1 MSALMCAKMRKKKLP
16 KNASNRKRLSKIG
29 NILLTHRLISG
40 QEAAFRLLNLQLVM
54 SSRETIYINSAPES
68 KRFKI
73 LKPKIALQGLP
84 TDSTDIYTQSI
95 HDVYSK
101 RPQVDHFNNMCLAHF
116 ATHYVKLKAN
126 EKIETKS
133 SLQRYRLLG
142 KPVTYKGK
150 KEESCFRT
158 YTPHI
163 STDPE
168 GYFHSI
174 MCLFLPW
181 RKQEDILKP
190 HSTYKEEE
198 AFF

>member
-1 MSALMCAKMRKKKLP
+1 
-16 KNASNRKRLSKIG
+16 
-29 NILLTHRLISG
+29 
-40 QEAAFRLLNLQLVM
+40 M

-84 TDSTDIYTQSI
+84 TDSTDIYAQSI

-126 EKIETKS
+126 EKVETKS

-142 KPVTYKGK
+142 KPVTYIREK
-150 KEESCFRT
+150 KRKNHVSEHT
-158 YTPHI
+158 HQK
-163 STDPE
+163 
-168 GYFHSI
+168 FH
-174 MCLFLPW
+174 
-181 RKQEDILKP
+181 
-190 HSTYKEEE
+190 
-198 AFF
+198 